1 MTQMY
6 EFFIKNALSS
16 SDGIESFNN
25 RQECHLT
32 TGEPGPDH
40 ISTGVLTLPSSQ
52 QVEDVT
58 LLVFPSQITSTNH
71 RTYRPMSKCCLSGP

>member
-1 MTQMY
+1 MY

-16 SDGIESFNN
+16 SDWIESFNN
-25 RQECHLT
+25 RQERHLT

-40 ISTGVLTLPSSQ
+40 ISTFGVLTLPSLQ
-52 QVEDVT
+52 QVQDVT
-58 LLVFPSQITSTNH
+58 LLVFSSQITPTNH